1 METAPATPL
10 ELRRKAIEARQRFGR
25 GEATMDELHAAFDD
39 YIAGIVQHCRQNGKK
54 PPRLSRSY
62 LIRAL

>member
-1 METAPATPL
+1 MQ
-10 ELRRKAIEARQRFGR
+10 LRAQAIAARQRFGR
-25 GEATMDELHAAFDD
+25 GEATIDELHAAFDD